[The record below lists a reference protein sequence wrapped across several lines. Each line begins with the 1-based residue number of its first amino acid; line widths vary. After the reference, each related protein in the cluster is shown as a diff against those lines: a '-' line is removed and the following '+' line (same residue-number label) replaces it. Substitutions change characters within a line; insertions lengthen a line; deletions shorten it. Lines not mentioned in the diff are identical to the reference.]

1 MDDKQLDKRLAWRA
15 IYEQRLCP
23 PDEILFSEQPSD
35 ELESHLEFCQFCSE
49 RLKMSKEERVAWQKL
64 QNVMRQDFTIEVKE
78 QSPKSGQIWSLK
90 QEMLGGWG
98 SGSCYY
104 TVPLVLLLA
113 PEYDGNAFKVAQL
126 FYSKE
131 LVADGDIQLPEESG
145 IAESWNTYLIHR
157 KHLKSCM
164 GFAGEVVARKVLLQ
178 SDQISTP
185 VENLIT
191 EDFRQFERD
200 IARVIADRAAV
211 LVSAEQPKPHA
222 GMFEAFARLFT
233 PARIAALAAMI
244 VAVIS
249 IAILQNNKEQQS
261 QIAQSPKPT
270 APEPVVPP
278 VTQKPGAVSPEAPKR
293 TSKPVTLMA
302 CADVVMMSK
311 GITSV
316 ESLEFTRGGQDSS
329 DMGRA
334 VFKAGVAFVNLVAAE
349 KTKNGSAR
357 TEAAVQL
364 EYLLSL
370 VADKQVIKIPEHL
383 SERHTLKAFTQ
394 KLEKAASKSDQ
405 LVNLQFGTWLQSMR
419 VADDKQLLQAV
430 TPALTEYF
438 RSELSKQKAT
448 STVLSILA
456 DLQALLA
463 KKGNAVSEIRN
474 YLDDLYDAY

>member
-1 MDDKQLDKRLAWRA
+1 MDDKQMEKRLAWRSM
-15 IYEQRLCP
+15 YEQRLCP
-23 PDEILFSEQPSD
+23 PDDILFAEQPSE

-49 RLKMSKEERVAWQKL
+49 RLDMSKEERAAWQKL
-64 QNVMRQDFTIEVKE
+64 QDVMRQDFAIEVKE
-78 QSPKSGQIWSLK
+78 ESPKPGQIWSLK

-98 SGSCYY
+98 TGSRYY

-113 PEYDGNAFKVAQL
+113 SEYDGNAYKVAQL

-131 LVADGDIQLPEESG
+131 LEADGDIQLPEESG

-164 GFAGEVVARKVLLQ
+164 EFAGEVVARKVLLQ
-178 SDQISTP
+178 STQITSP
-185 VENLIT
+185 VEDLIT

-200 IARVIADRAAV
+200 VAKVIADRAAV
-211 LVSAEQPKPHA
+211 LVSAEQPKPLA
-222 GMFEAFARLFT
+222 GMFEAFSKLFA

-261 QIAQSPKPT
+261 QIAQHPKPT
-270 APEPVVPP
+270 APEPVDPP
-278 VTQKPGAVSPEAPKR
+278 VTQKPGVVSPEAPKR
-293 TSKPVTLMA
+293 VSKPVTLMA

-316 ESLEFTRGGQDSS
+316 DSLEFTRGGQDTA
-329 DMGRA
+329 DKEKA
-334 VFKAGVAFVNLVAAE
+334 AFKLGVAFVNLVAAE
-349 KTKNGSAR
+349 KTKN
-357 TEAAVQL
+357 EAARNEAAGQL

-370 VADKQVIKIPEHL
+370 VADKQFIKIPEHL
-383 SERHTLKAFTQ
+383 AERHALKTFTQ

-419 VADDKQLLQAV
+419 VSDDDRLLKSIISSDV
-430 TPALTEYF
+430 EYF
-438 RSELSKQKAT
+438 RNQFAKYKADRK
-448 STVLSILA
+448 SV
-456 DLQALLA
+456 
-463 KKGNAVSEIRN
+463 V
-474 YLDDLYDAY
+474 

>member
-1 MDDKQLDKRLAWRA
+1 MDDKQLDKRLAWRSM
-15 IYEQRLCP
+15 YEQRLCP
-23 PDEILFSEQPSD
+23 PDEILFSEQPSE

-49 RLKMSKEERVAWQKL
+49 RLEMSKEERAAWQKL
-64 QNVMRQDFTIEVKE
+64 QDVMRQDIALEVKE
-78 QSPKSGQIWSLK
+78 QSPKPGQIWSLK

-98 SGSCYY
+98 SGNFYY
-104 TVPLVLLLA
+104 TVPLVLLLK
-113 PEYDGNAFKVAQL
+113 PEYDGNVFKVAQL
-126 FYSKE
+126 FYSQE
-131 LVADGDIQLPEESG
+131 LVADGDIQLPEDSG
-145 IAESWNTYLIHR
+145 IAEPWNTYLIHR

-164 GFAGEVVARKVLLQ
+164 GFTGEVVARKVLLQ
-178 SDQISTP
+178 SAASFTP
-185 VENLIT
+185 AIDPVI

-200 IARVIADRAAV
+200 VAKAIAGKAAV
-211 LVSAEQPKPHA
+211 LVSAEQPKPQA
-222 GMFEAFARLFT
+222 GMFEALARLFT

-270 APEPVVPP
+270 LTEPVAPP
-278 VTQKPGAVSPEAPKR
+278 VTPKPGAVSPEAPKR

-316 ESLEFTRGGQDSS
+316 ESLEFTRSGQDLT
-329 DMGRA
+329 DKEKA
-334 VFKAGVAFVNLVAAE
+334 AFKAGVAFVNLVAAE

-364 EYLLSL
+364 EYLLSK
-370 VADKQVIKIPEHL
+370 VTDHQTIKIPEHL
-383 SERHTLKAFTQ
+383 AEGHALTAFSR
-394 KLEKAASKSDQ
+394 EIEEVASKSGQ
-405 LVNLQFGTWLQSMR
+405 LVNLRFGSWLQSMR
-419 VADDKQLLQAV
+419 VADDTQLLQAV
-430 TPALTEYF
+430 TPRLIEYL
-438 RSELSKQKAT
+438 RGELSKQKAT
-448 STVLSILA
+448 STVLTILA

-463 KKGNAVSEIRN
+463 KKGYSVSEIRN